1 MPESI
6 IRIHEVYT
14 RTRDSNINEES
25 LEQIQNESFNNF
37 RVLKYLMKLKQ
48 YHGIVTGLN
57 NYPEVRCIYFP
68 LLVFCLDI
76 FQSNKVLV
84 QKIKSLFG
92 QLINSVYYDPIMN
105 DLIGSFISEEEE

>member
-14 RTRDSNINEES
+14 RSRDSNINEES

-68 LLVFCLDI
+68 LLVFCSDI
-76 FQSNKVLV
+76 FQSNKDLV